1 LSRNN
6 PLHYSEE
13 ELALRRAFI
22 SEADR
27 LLRNRF
33 GDPPIKKQS
42 DPLDTLI
49 ITILSQSTSDHN
61 RDLAFSELKRR
72 FPTWERAA
80 EALESE
86 IADAIRSGG
95 LANQKSQRIKEI
107 LVWAREK
114 SGGYGLD
121 WLKDIRLDEA
131 IEILTALKGV
141 GIKTAAVVMC
151 FAFDAEIFPV
161 DVHIHRICRRLGL
174 APLKAAAEKTH
185 QLMQPLIPPGR
196 CKAFHLNL
204 LILGRRICRP
214 SNPKCEDCPLSE
226 ICPYFIYSDFS

>member
-1 LSRNN
+1 MSRNN
-6 PLHYSEE
+6 PIHYSEE
-13 ELALRRAFI
+13 ELALKRAFI

-27 LLRNRF
+27 LLKIRF
-33 GDPPIKKQS
+33 GDPSIKKQS
-42 DPLDTLI
+42 GPLDTLI

-72 FPTWERAA
+72 FPTWKQAA
-80 EALESE
+80 EASESE

-95 LANQKSQRIKEI
+95 LANQKSRRIKDI
-107 LVWAREK
+107 LSWVWKK
-114 SGGYGLD
+114 SGEYSLD
-121 WLKDIRLDEA
+121 WLEDYTLNEA

-174 APLKAAAEKTH
+174 APIKTAAEKTH
-185 QLMQPLIPPGR
+185 RLMQPLISPGR

-214 SNPKCEDCPLSE
+214 SNPSCEECPLSG
-226 ICPYFIYSDFS
+226 ICPYFSYTSS